1 MSASDG
7 IVFSAKKTK
16 EKLRAKGAYHTKRAL
31 ALMVKERLEA
41 LAGEFKIQ
49 KVMDICCGSGNLLS
63 VFDDSVDKVGVDI
76 EPEFVNYC
84 KENIKGSFLR
94 ADALLLRGY
103 SSPFIVGNY
112 PFGLRDKEVAK
123 KAWEYIK
130 DYEIFKDMP
139 ELPSLLDSAF
149 IAKNLQC
156 LSNNGKAVLIFG
168 VGWLYR
174 GAKEEKF
181 REWLVGK
188 GWIKSIEIV
197 EGDFFDD
204 TTIKVGIMCLD
215 MCKEHRDIEMIEGE
229 RRAIATY
236 EQMKENGFNLT
247 LQRYLTPTKEELE
260 EERKLNEFDIEA
272 SLEASN
278 NFEIL
283 ALETTLKINKA
294 SELFQDA
301 TNQKAL
307 FDPNN
312 TPNHRLIR
320 ALEIK
325 LKEWKKLYLPQ
336 KPKENNTPSLFD

>member
-1 MSASDG
+1 MSD
-7 IVFSAKKTK
+7 IVFSAKKRK
-16 EKLRAKGAYHTKRAL
+16 QELKKLGAYHTKRAL
-31 ALMVKERLEA
+31 ALMVKDRLEA
-41 LAGEFKIQ
+41 LVGDSKIQ

-63 VFDDSVDKVGVDI
+63 VFDDDVDKVGVDI

-84 KENIKGSFLR
+84 KENLKGSFLR

-103 SSPFIVGNY
+103 SSPYIVGNY

-156 LSNNGKAVLIFG
+156 LSSGGKAVLIFG
-168 VGWLYR
+168 IGWLYR

-188 GWIKSIEIV
+188 GWIKSLEIV

-215 MCKEHRDIEMIEGE
+215 MCKGNRDIEMIEGE
-229 RRAIATY
+229 RKAVATY
-236 EQMKENGFNLT
+236 EQIKENGFDLNLS
-247 LQRYLTPTKEELE
+247 RYLPYEKTQEEKELE
-260 EERKLNEFDIEA
+260 NFDIEA

-278 NFEIL
+278 NLEIQG
-283 ALETTLKINKA
+283 LELTLKMNKA
-294 SELFQDA
+294 CELIQDA
-301 TNQKAL
+301 TNQKAI
-307 FDPNN
+307 FNPNN

>member
-1 MSASDG
+1 MSD
-7 IVFSAKKTK
+7 IVFSAKKRK
-16 EKLRAKGAYHTKRAL
+16 QELKKLGAYHTKRAL

-41 LAGEFKIQ
+41 LAGDSKIQ

-63 VFDDSVDKVGVDI
+63 VFDDDVDKVGVDI

-84 KENIKGSFLR
+84 KENLKGSFLR

-103 SSPFIVGNY
+103 SSPYIVGNY

-156 LSNNGKAVLIFG
+156 LSSGGKAVLIFG

-188 GWIKSIEIV
+188 GWIKSLEIV

-204 TTIKVGIMCLD
+204 TTIRVGIMCLD
-215 MCKEHRDIEMIEGE
+215 MCKENRDIEMIEGE
-229 RRAIATY
+229 RKAVATY
-236 EQMKENGFNLT
+236 EQIKENDFDLNLS
-247 LQRYLTPTKEELE
+247 RYLPYEKTQEEKELE
-260 EERKLNEFDIEA
+260 NFDIEA

-278 NFEIL
+278 NLEIQGL
-283 ALETTLKINKA
+283 ELTLKMNKALELI
-294 SELFQDA
+294 QDA
-301 TNQKAL
+301 TNQKAI
-307 FDPNN
+307 FNPNN
-312 TPNHRLIR
+312 TPNHRLLR

-325 LKEWKKLYLPQ
+325 LKEWKSYISPKNQKKTIHRVYLI
-336 KPKENNTPSLFD
+336 KRI